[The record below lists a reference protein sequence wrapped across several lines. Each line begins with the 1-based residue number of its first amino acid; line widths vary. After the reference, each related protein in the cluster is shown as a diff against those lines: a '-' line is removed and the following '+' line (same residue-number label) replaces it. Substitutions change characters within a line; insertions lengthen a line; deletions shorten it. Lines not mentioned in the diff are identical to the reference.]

1 MSPKDFPAL
10 STLNRIAFAPAP
22 KSYRVRLLFTLKNDD
37 FGAISLTSG
46 EAPRRSG
53 KWTVTYRSGSEL
65 PGSRKTDWNLGVTS
79 GI

>member
-10 STLNRIAFAPAP
+10 SILNRIAFVQAR

-37 FGAISLTSG
+37 FGVISLTERSSADLESG
-46 EAPRRSG
+46 LSP
-53 KWTVTYRSGSEL
+53 L
-65 PGSRKTDWNLGVTS
+65 QIPGSRKKDWNLGVTS